1 MKKGLA
7 TVTGA
12 AGSIAILTLLSRLVG
27 FVRTWVQNGALGDT
41 LAGEAYS
48 TSNTV
53 PNVLFEVAAGGALA
67 GAVIPLISG
76 FLAKRMDGEA
86 SRTASALLT
95 WVLAIGLP
103 IAGIVA
109 LAAGPIS
116 TALLGRGADAT
127 ETELAA
133 TLLRMFALQVPLYGI
148 SLVCTGILQAHRRFI
163 LPALAPMLSAVTVI
177 GALVVFWHLAG
188 GQQDTPEALSTAS
201 IMWMGWGTTL
211 GTVAFS
217 LPQLIPVMRL
227 MHLRPTLA
235 FPPGVAKRAIKLMGA
250 GLGGILAQQ
259 IQIITIM
266 VVANTY
272 GAAGGGQTGAYPI
285 YTFANAIYMVPY
297 AVFAVP
303 IATAVF
309 PRLSEA
315 AALPGK
321 PGLAELTARSTR
333 LVLEIGIVCVA
344 LLAALAQPAKLVFD
358 YLREASGLDVAL
370 IAMAPGLVGYAL
382 IYHCSRVLYA
392 LEASRAVVVVNM
404 TAWFSVCLALGVEV
418 LIGFEG
424 RTGTLAAIGI
434 AVSLGMTIGAAGQLL
449 AIRAALGSE
458 AMAGLGRAA
467 LTVTACAAVVG
478 CIGYA
483 GVRGVLAWLGT
494 GLIGAGASVV
504 VGGVIIVGGGGL
516 AIFLTDR
523 RALSMATKVPATP
536 EAVDASGVSDGPDIS
551 DESEISSG
559 SDASDRFAGRGPLDP
574 QDQQDPS
581 NPEA

>member
-1 MKKGLA
+1 MNKALA

-76 FLAKRMDGEA
+76 FLAKKMEGEA
-86 SRTASALLT
+86 SQTASALLT
-95 WVLAIGLP
+95 WIVTVGLP

-109 LAAGPIS
+109 LAATPIT
-116 TALLGRGADAT
+116 TALLGRGSDAD
-127 ETELAA
+127 EVELAA
-133 TLLRMFALQVPLYGI
+133 ALLRMFALQIPLYGI

-177 GALVVFWHLAG
+177 GALMLFWQLAQ
-188 GQQDTPEALSTAS
+188 GQQDSPTALSTAS
-201 IMWMGWGTTL
+201 IMVLGWGTTL

-217 LPQLIPVMRL
+217 LPQLIPVLRL
-227 MHLRPTLA
+227 MQIRPTWT

-272 GAAGGGQTGAYPI
+272 GSGASGQTGAYPI

-315 AALPGK
+315 AALPGR

-344 LLAALAQPAKLVFD
+344 LLAVLAQPAKLVFD
-358 YLREASGLDVAL
+358 YLREASGLDIAL

-392 LEASRAVVVVNM
+392 LEASRAVVVVNVA
-404 TAWFSVCLALGVEV
+404 AWLTVCSALGIQV
-418 LIGFEG
+418 LFGISG
-424 RTGTLAAIGI
+424 RTEVLAAIGV
-434 AVSLGMTIGAAGQLL
+434 AVSVGMTIGAVGQLW
-449 AIRAALGSE
+449 AIRAALGPRSL
-458 AMAGLGRAA
+458 AGLGRAA
-467 LTVTACAAVVG
+467 VTVTAASAVVG
-478 CIGYA
+478 AIGYA
-483 GVRGVLAWLGT
+483 AVQGMLSWLGS
-494 GLIGAGASVV
+494 GLIGAFAAVV
-504 VGGVIIVGGGGL
+504 AGGLVIVGGGGA

-523 RALSMATKVPATP
+523 RALSMATKATG
-536 EAVDASGVSDGPDIS
+536 SPDL
-551 DESEISSG
+551 ESE
-559 SDASDRFAGRGPLDP
+559 
-574 QDQQDPS
+574 
-581 NPEA
+581 

>member
-1 MKKGLA
+1 MNKAVA

-76 FLAKRMDGEA
+76 FLAKKMEKEA

-95 WVLAIGLP
+95 WIVAIGLP
-103 IAGIVA
+103 IAGIVV
-109 LAAGPIS
+109 LAATPIT
-116 TALLGRGADAT
+116 TALLGRGT
-127 ETELAA
+127 ESDEVELAA
-133 TLLRMFALQVPLYGI
+133 GLLRMFALQIPLYGI

-177 GALVVFWHLAG
+177 GALVIFWELAQG
-188 GQQDTPEALSTAS
+188 NQHDPEALSTAS
-201 IMWMGWGTTL
+201 IMWLGWGTTL

-227 MHLRPTLA
+227 MKIRPTFA
-235 FPPGVAKRAIKLMGA
+235 FPPGVAKRAVKLMGA

-259 IQIITIM
+259 VQIITIM

-272 GAAGGGQTGAYPI
+272 GAGDGGQTGAYPI

-315 AALPGK
+315 AALPGR

-333 LVLEIGIVCVA
+333 LVLEIGIMCVA
-344 LLAALAQPAKLVFD
+344 LLAALALPAKLVFD

-404 TAWFSVCLALGVEV
+404 AAWFTVCIALGIQV
-418 LIGFEG
+418 LFGIEG
-424 RTGTLAAIGI
+424 RTQVLIAIGVAI
-434 AVSLGMTIGAAGQLL
+434 SIGMTIGAIGQLV
-449 AIRAALGSE
+449 AIRAALGSD
-458 AMAGLGRAA
+458 AIAGLGRAA
-467 LTVTACAAVVG
+467 LTVTCAAGVAG
-478 CIGYA
+478 ALGYA
-483 GVRGVLAWLGT
+483 AVRGAVAWLGT
-494 GLIGAGASVV
+494 GLIGAGAAVV
-504 VGGVIIVGGGGL
+504 VGGLLIVGGGGL
-516 AIFLTDR
+516 AIYVTDR
-523 RALSMATKVPATP
+523 RALSMATR
-536 EAVDASGVSDGPDIS
+536 S
-551 DESEISSG
+551 
-559 SDASDRFAGRGPLDP
+559 
-574 QDQQDPS
+574 
-581 NPEA
+581 

>member
-67 GAVIPLISG
+67 GAVIPLIAG
-76 FLAKRMDGEA
+76 FLAKKMERDA

-95 WVLAIGLP
+95 WTVVVGLP

-109 LAAGPIS
+109 LAATPITS
-116 TALLGRGADAT
+116 ALLGRGSDSA
-127 ETELAA
+127 EVELAA
-133 TLLRMFALQVPLYGI
+133 SLLRMFALQIPLYGI
-148 SLVCTGILQAHRRFI
+148 SLVCTGILQAHRKFI
-163 LPALAPMLSAVTVI
+163 LPALAPMLSAITVI
-177 GALVVFWHLAG
+177 GAFLVFWQLAEG
-188 GQQDTPEALSTAS
+188 HQSDPGALSSAS
-201 IMWMGWGTTL
+201 IMWLGWGTTL

-227 MHLRPTLA
+227 MNIRPTLA
-235 FPPGVAKRAIKLMGA
+235 FPPGVAKRALKLMGA
-250 GLGGILAQQ
+250 GLGGIVAQQ

-266 VVANTY
+266 VVANSHGG
-272 GAAGGGQTGAYPI
+272 GAGGQTGAYPI

-315 AALPGK
+315 AALPGR

-358 YLREASGLDVAL
+358 YLREASGLDIAL

-392 LEASRAVVVVNM
+392 LEASRAVVIVNIA
-404 TAWFSVCLALGVEV
+404 AWLSVCAVLGIQVM
-418 LIGFEG
+418 LGIEG
-424 RTGTLAAIGI
+424 RTQVLIAIGI
-434 AVSLGMTIGAAGQLL
+434 AVSIGMTIGAIGQRL
-449 AIRAALGSE
+449 AIRAALGGQ

-467 LTVTACAAVVG
+467 VTVTLASAVVGALGYAGVCGALAWLGSGLIGACAAV
-478 CIGYA
+478 I
-483 GVRGVLAWLGT
+483 
-494 GLIGAGASVV
+494 
-504 VGGVIIVGGGGL
+504 VGGIIIVGGGGF
-516 AIFLTDR
+516 AIYMTDR
-523 RALSMATKVPATP
+523 RALSMATSRAGQAAGNSAA
-536 EAVDASGVSDGPDIS
+536 E
-551 DESEISSG
+551 DES
-559 SDASDRFAGRGPLDP
+559 DR
-574 QDQQDPS
+574 
-581 NPEA
+581 